1 MHIKKNWKTMGL
13 AQKTNDIFF
22 KEKQTLIPLVW
33 WLENFQEEGRPT
45 PLAKSV
51 KKNILLPR
59 RGQTNAIGQ
68 VCQEKYFLVHKTIFF
83 RGHVVLMPGC
93 VCGRD

>member
-1 MHIKKNWKTMGL
+1 MIY
-13 AQKTNDIFF
+13 FF

-51 KKNILLPR
+51 KKNI
-59 RGQTNAIGQ
+59 
-68 VCQEKYFLVHKTIFF
+68 FLIHKTIFLGACSAHA
-83 RGHVVLMPGC
+83 RLRVRARLSRLCIRKIQHTLTDSTRKCVL
-93 VCGRD
+93 V

>member
-1 MHIKKNWKTMGL
+1 MGL
-13 AQKTNDIFF
+13 AQKTNDVFF

-51 KKNILLPR
+51 KKNI
-59 RGQTNAIGQ
+59 
-68 VCQEKYFLVHKTIFF
+68 F
-83 RGHVVLMPGC
+83 
-93 VCGRD
+93 